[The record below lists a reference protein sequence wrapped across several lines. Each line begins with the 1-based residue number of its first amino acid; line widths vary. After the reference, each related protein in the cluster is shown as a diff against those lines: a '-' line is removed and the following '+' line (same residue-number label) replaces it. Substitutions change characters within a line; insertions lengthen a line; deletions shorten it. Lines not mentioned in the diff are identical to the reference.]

1 MWKRPNNFT
10 GRWRLC
16 TFNIM
21 KVASTKSRFL
31 INLGED
37 PSTILTHEPMSVGAS
52 VNITPSLNA
61 IIAFSS
67 KHKVSNDRKIN
78 PMWEIFQ
85 GERPDPPHLD
95 WRRQLSWWR
104 FCRLNLA
111 CQSFLS
117 VNVQVPVCVWSIHN
131 NATLILESKPYP
143 CTSSSCLGNYTATYI
158 YWFIY
163 WLMLCSFAEKS
174 EGATL
179 SETIEKIIKSG
190 PDPGIWEKLGVTVWR
205 KCMVQKDGLWD
216 VKFCYKNNCFAEN
229 RVSTTLTPHLDPALK
244 VP

>member
-16 TFNIM
+16 TFNIV

-104 FCRLNLA
+104 FCRLNCL
-111 CQSFLS
+111 
-117 VNVQVPVCVWSIHN
+117 PVIFIC
-131 NATLILESKPYP
+131 ERP
-143 CTSSSCLGNYTATYI
+143 SSCLCMKYPQQRYI
-158 YWFIY
+158 DCGKQTLPLHIFIVLGKLY
-163 WLMLCSFAEKS
+163 CNLYLLIYLLINALLLRRKKVK
-174 EGATL
+174 GQL
-179 SETIEKIIKSG
+179 S
-190 PDPGIWEKLGVTVWR
+190 PRP
-205 KCMVQKDGLWD
+205 
-216 VKFCYKNNCFAEN
+216 
-229 RVSTTLTPHLDPALK
+229 LK
-244 VP
+244 K